1 MYVTNTFVRF
11 PFFRQMHPTSF
22 VILVGLCCCFAPHAT
37 AEDALSSSPSF
48 SANNEN
54 PRTNL
59 EHTVIQTG
67 NEGSAGSPLNR
78 QKRTLLLKKKLIGA
92 GLLGFGLGAVKGYKA
107 GYYTAPQVHH
117 VYLSPPRSSVKY
129 VEYVEKPVYVER
141 IIERPA
147 SVLKPTHLE
156 YNDPS
161 PYG

>member
-1 MYVTNTFVRF
+1 MYIYVCNRFVRF

-22 VILVGLCCCFAPHAT
+22 VILAGLCCCFALHVT
-37 AEDALSSSPSF
+37 AEDALAPSSS

-54 PRTNL
+54 SWTNL
-59 EHTVIQTG
+59 EQTG

-92 GLLGFGLGAVKGYKA
+92 GLLGFGLGALKGYKA

-147 SVLKPTHLE
+147 SVLKPTHVE
-156 YNDPS
+156 YSDPS